1 MEGVITDFFLDRKT
15 ERLKKKQKANMSD
28 EEIQAIHRE
37 VNDEFELANWLPNA
51 ARRAGQMS
59 LSSHPCTFSHP
70 SSRKNKNGKT
80 TSVIAQ
86 ATRKADGYLR
96 TGNVEAEMDALGN
109 AAALDVYK
117 FLTLELSDGRTLIEH
132 IEQDTE
138 VSKTLLNIKNG
149 SYDELK
155 TGFLAMKNS
164 EADQVTSSKVKQ
176 VFFPVQKDYHLLS
189 ILTPSGL
196 MYELR
201 NRIQAMRFSDQ
212 VKKAR
217 EQRRRNEVS
226 DTGFDDVFGLS
237 MVGYG
242 GTKPQNISVL
252 NNQYGGKAYLLPS
265 LPSSLTKQE
274 VKLPTVD
281 FFTNCLWPNQ
291 FKDSFDSLHKLLSVD
306 VNNIGIRQGRD
317 NILLYVFDRIVEK
330 IWQIRSLESG
340 WSERERFGRLPKFQK
355 ILLDDEHQI
364 EREDEKEWLDHFTKE
379 TARWLI
385 NAYKKVLGKKSLALN
400 DDEMQHINKLITDQR
415 ETLL

>member
-265 LPSSLTKQE
+265 LPSR
-274 VKLPTVD
+274 KLPTVD
-281 FFTNCLWPNQ
+281 FLTNCLWPNE
-291 FKDSFDSLHKLLSVD
+291 FKNSFDSLHKLLAVD

-317 NILLYVFDRIVEK
+317 NILLYIFDRIVEK
-330 IWQIRSLESG
+330 IWLIRSLESG
-340 WSERERFGRLPKFQK
+340 WSERERFDLLPKYQK
-355 ILLDDEHQI
+355 ILLDVQYQA
-364 EREDEKEWLDHFTKE
+364 EREVERKWLEQFTKE

-400 DDEMQHINKLITDQR
+400 DDEMQHIHELITDQQ
-415 ETLL
+415 EALL